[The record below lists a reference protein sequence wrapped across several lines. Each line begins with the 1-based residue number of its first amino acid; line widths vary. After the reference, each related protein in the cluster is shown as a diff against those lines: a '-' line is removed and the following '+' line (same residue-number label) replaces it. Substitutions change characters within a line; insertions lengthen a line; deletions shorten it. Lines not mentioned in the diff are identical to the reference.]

1 MRLQNRDTELMKMIC
16 DFGLI
21 STKQVGDLFFKDV
34 AITTVLKR
42 LRILEEEK
50 YIKRIIG
57 LESHELLWSIDSK
70 GARLIEKE
78 YFKTVWNKQ
87 MIDHDHK
94 ISSLRQMLLRFKIYE
109 SWVPEHEIRSLVYK
123 KNSFKGSLNKLIPDG
138 LMTYKKNGALETV
151 AIEMELNLKNKER
164 YERVFK
170 EYGKKENLSGVW
182 YLVKGESIFK
192 SLKENYKRCSH
203 LLKEKGFMISLIDD
217 VLINPLEAKIFQPS
231 RIELLPNF
239 FGIRDF
245 QLAQVPAQGMSNLIL
260 KKNVLQKSLS
270 HEYLTPLLGFKN

>member
-1 MRLQNRDTELMKMIC
+1 MRLQNRDIELMKMIC

-50 YIKRIIG
+50 YIKRVTG
-57 LESHELLWSIDSK
+57 LESHELLWSIDNK

-78 YFKTVWNKQ
+78 YFKTIWNKQ

-94 ISSLRQMLLRFKIYE
+94 ISSLRQILLRFKMYE
-109 SWVPEHEIRSLVYK
+109 SWIPEHEIRSLVYK

-138 LMTYKKNGALETV
+138 LMTYKKNGVLETV

-164 YERVFK
+164 YERVFR
-170 EYGKKENLSGVW
+170 EYGKKENLSGIW

-203 LLKEKGFMISLIDD
+203 LLNEKGFMISLIDE
-217 VLINPLEAKIFQPS
+217 VLINPLEAKIFQPN

-239 FGIRDF
+239 FGVRDL
-245 QLAQVPAQGMSNLIL
+245 QLAQVPAQGMSNLNL
-260 KKNVLQKSLS
+260 KNNVLQKSLS
-270 HEYLTPLLGFKN
+270 HDYHTAMLGFKN